1 MNIRVSDIA
10 GYLNTTF
17 EGDDILITGISSIFN
32 IKSNTLCFVKNKQNV
47 YCNKPFLLLAPK
59 GYKNSANNS
68 IILVDNPRLSYAKVV
83 SNFLAEK
90 EEVEDHK
97 TAMIHSTATI
107 GKGSCIGV
115 YSSIGKNVKIG
126 NNTIIKNNVHIIC
139 DKPLTSKVEDAV
151 ALEKLVHK
159 NKIVFALTHNYS
171 GYPMLRE
178 AKKLVEKNKIGK
190 IKVINVEY
198 PQGYTVA
205 VKKKDEKNILKWR
218 LDKNMCG
225 PSMILAEIGTHA
237 YHLMRYVTG
246 LEVKE
251 VSAEVNSL
259 SDEISV
265 DDNAFMIVRMNNKAR
280 GSIWVSSAA
289 TGGENGLKIRAY
301 GTKGAVEWLQD
312 EPNILKFTELNSSTQ
327 IITRASDAVSD
338 LSIQSSRVA
347 AGHPEGFFEAFANIY
362 TEFADSI
369 QANLKKNKKKLVHP
383 SVNDGV
389 MGIKFIFAAKKSSNL
404 NSKWIKI

>member
-1 MNIRVSDIA
+1 MAKKESARSDGLQALGIMTPSGDHYKIA
-10 GYLNTTF
+10 KEF
-17 EGDDILITGISSIFN
+17 I
-32 IKSNTLCFVKNKQNV
+32 KNK
-47 YCNKPFLLLAPK
+47 
-59 GYKNSANNS
+59 
-68 IILVDNPRLSYAKVV
+68 
-83 SNFLAEK
+83 
-90 EEVEDHK
+90 
-97 TAMIHSTATI
+97 
-107 GKGSCIGV
+107 
-115 YSSIGKNVKIG
+115 
-126 NNTIIKNNVHIIC
+126 VHIIC
-139 DKPLTSKVEDAV
+139 DKPLTAKVEDAV
-151 ALEKLVHK
+151 ALENLVKK

-178 AKKLVEKNKIGK
+178 AKKLIEKNKIGK

-205 VKKKDEKNILKWR
+205 VKKKDEKSTLKWR
-218 LDKNMCG
+218 LDKNLCG

-265 DDNAFMIVRMNNKAR
+265 DDNAFMIVRLNNKAR

-289 TGGENGLKIRAY
+289 TGGENGLKIRVY

-312 EPNILKFTELNSSTQ
+312 DPNILKFTKLNSSTQ

-362 TEFADSI
+362 TEFADTINNQS
-369 QANLKKNKKKLVHP
+369 KSKNFIP
-383 SVNDGV
+383 SYPTIDDGV
-389 MGIKFIFAAKKSSNL
+389 KGIKFIFAAKKSSKL

>member
-1 MNIRVSDIA
+1 MQKKKKLAFGKLNLLRNDQLNNKKKIKIGFVGGGPNSFIGYTHRLAARFDNRFDFVAGVFSKDKKKSKEFGESLGLDPDRCYNDYKVMAKKESARSDGLQALGIMTPSGDHYKIA
-10 GYLNTTF
+10 KEF
-17 EGDDILITGISSIFN
+17 I
-32 IKSNTLCFVKNKQNV
+32 KNK
-47 YCNKPFLLLAPK
+47 
-59 GYKNSANNS
+59 
-68 IILVDNPRLSYAKVV
+68 
-83 SNFLAEK
+83 
-90 EEVEDHK
+90 
-97 TAMIHSTATI
+97 
-107 GKGSCIGV
+107 
-115 YSSIGKNVKIG
+115 
-126 NNTIIKNNVHIIC
+126 VHIIC
-139 DKPLTSKVEDAV
+139 DKPLTAKVEDAV
-151 ALEKLVHK
+151 ALENLVIK

-178 AKKLVEKNKIGK
+178 AKKLIKKNKIGK

-205 VKKKDEKNILKWR
+205 VKKKDEKSILKWR
-218 LDKNMCG
+218 LDKNLCG

-265 DDNAFMIVRMNNKAR
+265 DDNAFMIVRLNNKAR

-289 TGGENGLKIRAY
+289 TGGENGLKIRVY

-312 EPNILKFTELNSSTQ
+312 DPNILKFTKLNSSTQ

-369 QANLKKNKKKLVHP
+369 QNATSKNKKATVHP
-383 SVNDGV
+383 TVNDGV

>member
-1 MNIRVSDIA
+1 MKKKAKIA
-10 GYLNTTF
+10 FGKLNLLRN
-17 EGDDILITGISSIFN
+17 DQLN
-32 IKSNTLCFVKNKQNV
+32 NKNK
-47 YCNKPFLLLAPK
+47 
-59 GYKNSANNS
+59 
-68 IILVDNPRLSYAKVV
+68 I
-83 SNFLAEK
+83 
-90 EEVEDHK
+90 
-97 TAMIHSTATI
+97 
-107 GKGSCIGV
+107 
-115 YSSIGKNVKIG
+115 KIG
-126 NNTIIKNNVHIIC
+126 FVGGGPNSFIGYTHRLAARFDNRFEFVAGVFSKDKKKSKEFGRSLGLDSDRCYNDYKIMAKQELARHDGVQAIGIMTPSGDHYKIAKEFIKNNVHIIC

-159 NKIVFALTHNYS
+159 TKIVFALTHNYS

-205 VKKKDEKNILKWR
+205 VKKKDEKSTLKWR

-246 LEVKE
+246 LEVNE

-265 DDNAFMIVRMNNKAR
+265 DDNAFMTVRMNNKAR

-289 TGGENGLKIRAY
+289 TGGENGLKIRVY
-301 GTKGAVEWLQD
+301 GTNGAVEWLQD
-312 EPNILKFTELNSSTQ
+312 DPNILKFTELNSSTK
-327 IITRASDAVSD
+327 IITRASNSVSD

-369 QANLKKNKKKLVHP
+369 QNNFKKNKKKLVHP
-383 SVNDGV
+383 TVNDGV

>member
-1 MNIRVSDIA
+1 MQ
-10 GYLNTTF
+10 
-17 EGDDILITGISSIFN
+17 
-32 IKSNTLCFVKNKQNV
+32 KKNKIAFGKLNLLRNDQLN
-47 YCNKPFLLLAPK
+47 NKQKIRIGFVGGGPNSFIGYTHRLAARFDNRFDFVAGVFSKDKKKSKEFGESLGLDPDRCYND
-59 GYKNSANNS
+59 YKVMAKKESARS
-68 IILVDNPRLSYAKVV
+68 DGLQALGIMTPSGDHYKIAKE
-83 SNFLAEK
+83 F
-90 EEVEDHK
+90 
-97 TAMIHSTATI
+97 
-107 GKGSCIGV
+107 
-115 YSSIGKNVKIG
+115 
-126 NNTIIKNNVHIIC
+126 IKNKVHIIC
-139 DKPLTSKVEDAV
+139 DKPLTAKVEDAV
-151 ALEKLVHK
+151 ALENLVIK

-178 AKKLVEKNKIGK
+178 AKKLIEKNKIGK

-205 VKKKDEKNILKWR
+205 VKKKDEKSTLKWR
-218 LDKNMCG
+218 LDKNLCG

-265 DDNAFMIVRMNNKAR
+265 DDNAFMIVRLNNKAR

-289 TGGENGLKIRAY
+289 TGGENGLKIRVY

-312 EPNILKFTELNSSTQ
+312 DPNILKFTKLNSSTQ

-369 QANLKKNKKKLVHP
+369 QNATSKNKKATVHP
-383 SVNDGV
+383 TVNDGV